1 MPVYRGPDGKII
13 EEKTSKTEDGTVPA
27 DREQKPLPPAPPGG
41 RETAGGSDEPTR
53 PGRQPAP
60 EQGGQVPGAGRL
72 DEPTKP
78 MGQQPST
85 RCGGQAPGAG
95 RLEERDPEYGPKRG
109 IATDPGR
116 SDERTRINVGD
127 RRKQEDRERLQERE
141 EKADGMD
148 DPVVGWLAVVEGP
161 GKGKA
166 MQLGYGSNPIGRG
179 GTARV
184 SLDFGD
190 NQVSRGGH
198 AIVTYDPRGRKFSV
212 QHGGGTNLTY
222 LEDQPVLIPAELLA
236 HRHISIGATVLRF
249 VPLCG
254 DAFDWQDTEERAKD

>member
-1 MPVYRGPDGKII
+1 MPVHRRSDGTI
-13 EEKTSKTEDGTVPA
+13 EEVKSSKADDGTVPT

-85 RCGGQAPGAG
+85 RRGVRAPGGG
-95 RLEERDPEYGPKRG
+95 RSEERVASPGPGK
-109 IATDPGR
+109 T
-116 SDERTRINVGD
+116 EEHTVINIGGAPKPGD
-127 RRKQEDRERLQERE
+127 RWEPAVE
-141 EKADGMD
+141 ADGMD

-161 GKGKA
+161 GKGRA
-166 MQLGYGSNPIGRG
+166 LQLGYGSNPIGRG
-179 GTARV
+179 RTARV

-222 LEDQPVLIPAELLA
+222 LGDQPVLIPKELPALS
-236 HRHISIGATVLRF
+236 HISIGATVLRF